1 MEKVGEEKDHGA
13 PSTPT
18 PGKQLKLWQTAP
30 EALETK
36 PLTPPRTPGRR
47 SVLYLQL
54 PSLRRSVRSART
66 LSQNEGSYRTW
77 KIIVIVKMSDNHN
90 ANPQLHNPQISE

>member
-47 SVLYLQL
+47 SGEMCVVLF
-54 PSLRRSVRSART
+54 SVNYRFEKINSPEMLNIFP
-66 LSQNEGSYRTW
+66 LS
-77 KIIVIVKMSDNHN
+77 
-90 ANPQLHNPQISE
+90 